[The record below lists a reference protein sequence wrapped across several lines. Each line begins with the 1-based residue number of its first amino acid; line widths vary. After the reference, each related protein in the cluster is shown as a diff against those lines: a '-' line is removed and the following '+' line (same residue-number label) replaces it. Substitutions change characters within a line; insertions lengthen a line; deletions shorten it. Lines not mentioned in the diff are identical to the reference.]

1 MIIIVEKRKKELKTH
16 ELCNGPSKLCISFQ
30 ITKKDCNKIDLGNN
44 EDLWVEHA
52 YNTDSNNEITIVT
65 SSRIGIESAGQEWAQ
80 KPLRFYVLNSSSVS
94 RRDKIVE
101 ESITHRLS

>member
-1 MIIIVEKRKKELKTH
+1 MKIH

-30 ITKKDCNKIDLGNN
+30 ITKKDCNKLDLSDN
-44 EDLWVEHA
+44 EGLWIEDV
-52 YNTDSNNEITIVT
+52 DSNNEITIVT

-80 KPLRFYVLNSSSVS
+80 KPLRFYVLNSPSVS

-101 ESITHRLS
+101 EIITQRLS